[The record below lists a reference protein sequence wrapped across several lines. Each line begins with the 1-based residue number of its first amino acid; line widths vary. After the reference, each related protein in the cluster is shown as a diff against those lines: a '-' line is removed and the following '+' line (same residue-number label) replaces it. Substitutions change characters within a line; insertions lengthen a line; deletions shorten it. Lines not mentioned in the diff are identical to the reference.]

1 LAVEAPVVAEVV
13 ALAEVAG
20 VEAVLAVEVVAAEV
34 VEDTVPLISAWTV
47 ALKVPVMPVRVNLAE
62 NASAMN

>member
-20 VEAVLAVEVVAAEV
+20 VEAVLAVGVVAAEV